1 MSTLSWSTRIKAF
14 CICFV
19 LGILLSFLGSIA
31 LFLHRGIVVFAV
43 FYTIG
48 NLVSMAR
55 WVDNRNISHLPANYL
70 YIHLQHVLS
79 HGSLQADQENV
90 CRNSPYSD
98 QHCYCLHCHDIRF
111 SHCGILW
118 FELFLFPPSSHLW
131 LFVCSWKRPD
141 WRLYSSSYSPWP
153 WPGTRYPIYP
163 MPAMRYAAPS
173 LPASRFRLRLRLTY
187 LKHHLYSII
196 YSNVYY

>member
-55 WVDNRNISHLPANYL
+55 WVDNRNISHLPANYFYISTYSTCFLMGPFKQIKKMFAETRLIATSIVIVSIVMTFVSAIAVYYDLNSFFSRLHFIFYFSFVVEKGRTDAYIHHHTVPGHDLVLAILYTLCTRCGTQHRLCLLRGLARPSWSIICTLL
-70 YIHLQHVLS
+70 YI
-79 HGSLQADQENV
+79 
-90 CRNSPYSD
+90 
-98 QHCYCLHCHDIRF
+98 YC
-111 SHCGILW
+111 
-118 FELFLFPPSSHLW
+118 
-131 LFVCSWKRPD
+131 
-141 WRLYSSSYSPWP
+141 
-153 WPGTRYPIYP
+153 
-163 MPAMRYAAPS
+163 
-173 LPASRFRLRLRLTY
+173 
-187 LKHHLYSII
+187 
-196 YSNVYY
+196 SNAYY